1 MAHDN
6 SPRQRE
12 DAVDRAQEAPGSTR
26 PEQPGT
32 PDSSGTERDNG
43 GRQQTDRSEGQ
54 QDAGTPGQPAS
65 DAADQPTIKQ
75 TAPGGPEQPGGS
87 AGSPGVS
94 QSEDTRSEPPGVSQ
108 PSGQPQ
114 SQGQSS
120 ASGQPG
126 AVEQPSA
133 RPGESAGKDGSPWAR
148 PNAPTGPAPGASPAG
163 QFSAGSA
170 GSAGQQAGGAPGYQE
185 GYQPTQSYPTYP
197 SYPGGSGQPGYPS
210 YSDES
215 GQPGGGNAGGQGSD
229 GGFRLFN
236 QSTEQQP
243 EQTGAKR
250 RGLTRGKLVVGGLV
264 LALLAAL
271 IGGGL
276 GGLVGYQ
283 FAASGGHLSVLD
295 DPLPDADS
303 AAAPQGAVEAIAQ
316 RVLPSV
322 VQLRVTTALQS
333 DAGTGMV
340 VSPDGLILTN
350 NHVISMAATGGDLK
364 VLFPDGRITRATIVG
379 RDAKSDIAV
388 VKAQNVSGLRPVI
401 LGNSDSV
408 RVGQSVLAI
417 GAPLALDGTVTTGI
431 VSALNRAVSVGD
443 DDSPPAPPREP
454 GKLFPNPLP
463 NTPLSPLPPSA
474 SAAPDQGEVLDAIQT
489 DAAINPG
496 NSGGPLLD
504 IDGKVIG
511 VNTAILSI
519 GGGDGDQG
527 GSVGLGFS
535 IPINQVKR
543 VAQELEQTGH
553 STMAVLGVQVQGSSR
568 MTRLPDNPG
577 VTLGLLTPGGAAQ
590 HAGLKQGDVVTKV
603 DDRAVTFG
611 DDLVAA
617 IRSHAPGDRV
627 TLTLSDGRSV
637 PVILGS
643 QPSG

>member
-1 MAHDN
+1 
-6 SPRQRE
+6 
-12 DAVDRAQEAPGSTR
+12 V
-26 PEQPGT
+26 
-32 PDSSGTERDNG
+32 
-43 GRQQTDRSEGQ
+43 
-54 QDAGTPGQPAS
+54 
-65 DAADQPTIKQ
+65 
-75 TAPGGPEQPGGS
+75 
-87 AGSPGVS
+87 
-94 QSEDTRSEPPGVSQ
+94 
-108 PSGQPQ
+108 
-114 SQGQSS
+114 
-120 ASGQPG
+120 
-126 AVEQPSA
+126 
-133 RPGESAGKDGSPWAR
+133 
-148 PNAPTGPAPGASPAG
+148 ASPAG
-163 QFSAGSA
+163 QFST
-170 GSAGQQAGGAPGYQE
+170 GSAGQQAGGAPGYQQ

-210 YSDES
+210 YSDGS
-215 GQPGGGNAGGQGSD
+215 GQPDGGNAGGQGAD

-243 EQTGAKR
+243 EQAGAKR

-388 VKAQNVSGLRPVI
+388 VKAQNISGLRPVT

-443 DDSPPAPPREP
+443 DESPPTPPRGP

-474 SAAPDQGEVLDAIQT
+474 SPAQDQGEVLDAIQT

-603 DDRAVTFG
+603 DDRSVTFG

-627 TLTLSDGRSV
+627 TLTLSDGRTV